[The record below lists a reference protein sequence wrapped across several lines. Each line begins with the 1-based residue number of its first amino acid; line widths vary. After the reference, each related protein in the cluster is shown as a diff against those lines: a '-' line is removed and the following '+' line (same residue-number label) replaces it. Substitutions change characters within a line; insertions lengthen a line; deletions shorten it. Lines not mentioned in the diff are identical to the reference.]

1 MVLLIYRLLKKIAVN
16 EITKEDAICDLLYH
30 FKYESSI
37 SFLLIIFLSRYV
49 FVGDSVKKDIN
60 EIIDSMSDSLKRKL
74 KFIVQSTEGRGAH
87 EDHDTSE
94 RKDSTM

>member
-1 MVLLIYRLLKKIAVN
+1 MQYVIYSIISSMTPPLLFFFYP
-16 EITKEDAICDLLYH
+16 
-30 FKYESSI
+30 S
-37 SFLLIIFLSRYV
+37 LSRYV